1 MKRVLSISVVLIL
14 CLSTVMGQ
22 GNVIYTKDME
32 KSYDIDHAIKG
43 KIPGLQV
50 VGKSG
55 MPGEGAYLN
64 SGGIHSLYAA
74 NTPLIVVNGVPYM
87 YDTKLSTA
95 INGYSRS
102 LFAALNINDIRSITL
117 LTGSDAA
124 KYGSLGSNGVLDETE
139 QATSDNLNTRY
150 FSFVPQYG
158 LVFQRPYR
166 RRTRCRRIQELS
178 SFGRSVPLR
187 ANGASHHRL
196 SFSANFVR
204 LPQRLHVQQQHR
216 LAV

>member
-1 MKRVLSISVVLIL
+1 
-14 CLSTVMGQ
+14 
-22 GNVIYTKDME
+22 
-32 KSYDIDHAIKG
+32 
-43 KIPGLQV
+43 
-50 VGKSG
+50 

-124 KYGSLGSNGVLDETE
+124 KYGSLGSNGVLLIETE
-139 QATSDNLNTRY
+139 QATSDNLNTRI
-150 FSFVPQYG
+150 SLCTQYG
-158 LVFQRPYR
+158 LHFKG
-166 RRTRCRRIQELS
+166 RTVDVLDA
-178 SFGRSVPLR
+178 GGYKNYLRSVGLSRYGQMGPLTTDYPFLQTSSDYP
-187 ANGASHHRL
+187 ALTSSTTTPTGSL
-196 SFSANFVR
+196 KYTVR
-204 LPQRLHVQQQHR
+204 LWSPTMFSV
-216 LAV
+216 